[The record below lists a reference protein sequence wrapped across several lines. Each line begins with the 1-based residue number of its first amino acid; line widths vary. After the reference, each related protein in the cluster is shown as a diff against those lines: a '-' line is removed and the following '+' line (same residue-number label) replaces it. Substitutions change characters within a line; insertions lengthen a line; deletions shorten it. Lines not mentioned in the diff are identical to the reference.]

1 MVTTLFANAVGNSR
15 SRDTAGPCTTAP
27 HAMGHS
33 APYNSQVADRR
44 DKHVD
49 DTDDDFARAMAA
61 AKVVPLSPEQRARA
75 HGAPP
80 VHLRPISRL
89 PAMTPTGSD
98 AGEQEDE
105 FAAHGVN
112 RREIR
117 KLKRGD
123 YAPADRRDLHGMTAT
138 EASASV
144 RRFIDTSR
152 HNAHRCVCI
161 VHGRGLRS
169 PGGVAVLKARVRG
182 DLRSNRAVLAYADAP
197 PADGGAGAVYVLLRR
212 RP

>member
-1 MVTTLFANAVGNSR
+1 MRGS
-15 SRDTAGPCTTAP
+15 
-27 HAMGHS
+27 
-33 APYNSQVADRR
+33 YNNQVADRR
-44 DKHVD
+44 DTDVD
-49 DTDDDFARAMAA
+49 DTDDDFARAMAIEN
-61 AKVVPLSPEQRARA
+61 VVPLHPERRARA
-75 HGAPP
+75 HGTPP
-80 VHLRPISRL
+80 VRL
-89 PAMTPTGSD
+89 PPMARHPGVTPTGSE
-98 AGEQEDE
+98 AEEQDDE

-123 YAPADRRDLHGMTAT
+123 YAPAARRDLHGMTAT

-152 HNAHRCVCI
+152 HHAHRCVCI

-182 DLRSNRAVLAYADAP
+182 DLRSHPAVLAYADAP
-197 PADGGAGAVYVLLRR
+197 PSDGGAGAVYVLLRR